1 MFKRWRF
8 TVWLFL
14 ALLVGV
20 GGSSP
25 GGAEERIGRFESAI
39 RVASDAVV
47 SVREEITVTVE
58 HRAIRHGIFRDFPT
72 VYRTAGGSPRRVG
85 FRVRDV
91 RLDGAAV
98 PYVTETLSG
107 QGVRVRIGDGDQ
119 MVPRGEHTY
128 TLEYDTWGQ
137 VGFFGDFDEIY
148 WNVTGNGWAFPMD
161 EVRATVLLPPGTP
174 VLRTAFY
181 TGPAGARGK
190 DAGASSGAEGVVF
203 RTTAPLRVGE
213 GLTVAVAF
221 PKGRVTSGDLV
232 LSLAQSD
239 AFREAMRHPAVPL
252 GALLLVALYFGVVW
266 LLFGRDR
273 PGGVIIPL
281 FGPPD
286 HVDPALASLLHHQGD
301 LVPEA
306 LPATVVDLAVK
317 GFLRI
322 EDRHDEDSM
331 ADRVRAFMGSRRY
344 VLVRTTPKDPLP
356 TLSKTERGL
365 LEGLFGGLPEVALEP
380 GDRGER
386 QRLSKVLEKFRQNL
400 KDSGKK
406 LVVNHLGWSLGG
418 LVLALVLFAPVGF
431 FTSQEDDMAPAV
443 FLLLGWGAVG
453 GGLFLGAL
461 LRVWRRSGAGQ
472 GCRGVFR
479 KASGWLAVGGLAFS
493 LGVDVVVLGALLT
506 SAFALACAG
515 AFLLNLLFF
524 RLMRNYT
531 PAGRLVADQVAGFRM
546 YLGTAERERIRLLA
560 NTDLPEDTPEQFE
573 RMLPYALA
581 LGVEREWAA
590 RFADV
595 LERASYAPD
604 WYAGHAF
611 VYGPVFADHLSSFGS
626 TFGST
631 LAEATAPPGS
641 SSGSGGGG
649 SSGGGGG
656 GGGGGGW

>member
-1 MFKRWRF
+1 MFARCRF
-8 TVWLFL
+8 T
-14 ALLVGV
+14 ALLLLVLFVGV

-25 GGAEERIGRFESAI
+25 GGAEERIGRFESTV

-72 VYRTAGGSPRRVG
+72 VYRPTQGGLRRVG
-85 FRVRDV
+85 FQVRDV
-91 RLDGAAV
+91 RLDGEAV

-107 QGVRVRIGDGDQ
+107 QGVRVRIGDADRD
-119 MVPRGEHTY
+119 VPRGVHTY

-161 EVRATVLLPPGTP
+161 EVRATVILPPGTP

-181 TGPAGARGK
+181 TGPAGAQGK
-190 DAGASSGAEGVVF
+190 DAVANAGTQGVVF
-203 RTTAPLRVGE
+203 RTTVPLEGGE

-232 LSLAQSD
+232 LALAQSD
-239 AFREAMRHPAVPL
+239 AFREDLRHPAVSL

-266 LLFGRDR
+266 LRYGRDR

-281 FGPPD
+281 FAPPD

-306 LPATVVDLAVK
+306 LPATVVGLAVK
-317 GFLRI
+317 GYLRI
-322 EDRHDEDSM
+322 EDRHDDASM
-331 ADRVRAFMGSRRY
+331 ADRVRAWMGSRRY
-344 VLVRTTPKDPLP
+344 VLVRTAPKDPSP
-356 TLSKTERGL
+356 TLSKTERSL
-365 LEGLFGGLPEVALEP
+365 LEGLFGGLAEVALEP

-386 QRLSKVLEKFRQNL
+386 QRLSNVLGKFRQNL
-400 KDSGKK
+400 KESGKK

-418 LVLALVLFAPVGF
+418 LVLALAVFAPLGF
-431 FTSQEDDMAPAV
+431 FMSQEDDMAPAV
-443 FLLLGWGAVG
+443 FMLLGWGAVG

-461 LRVWRRSGAGQ
+461 RHAWQRSGSGQ

-493 LGVDVVVLGALLT
+493 LGVDFVVLGALLT
-506 SAFALACAG
+506 PAFALGCAG

-531 PAGRLVADQVAGFRM
+531 PAGRLVADRLAGFRM

-560 NTDLPEDTPEQFE
+560 DTDLPEDTPEQFE

-604 WYAGHAF
+604 WYSGHSF
-611 VYGPVFADHLSSFGS
+611 VYGPVFAENLSSFGT

-631 LAEATAPPGS
+631 LAEATSPPGS